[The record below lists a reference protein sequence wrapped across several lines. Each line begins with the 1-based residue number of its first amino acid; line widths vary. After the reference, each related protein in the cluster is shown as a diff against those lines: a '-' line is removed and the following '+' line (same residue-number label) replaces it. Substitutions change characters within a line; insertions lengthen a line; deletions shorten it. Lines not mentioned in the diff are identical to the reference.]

1 MREKSFGGYLASEL
15 TYMIKMNFQD
25 IKCAL
30 QHILF
35 SNCNFFQSTRVGYL
49 LFFYNSITQMVSTLN
64 STFFDMFIL
73 NPFSGKGGPC
83 LV

>member
-1 MREKSFGGYLASEL
+1 MSEKSFGGYLASEL

-25 IKCAL
+25 KCAL

-49 LFFYNSITQMVSTLN
+49 LFSI
-64 STFFDMFIL
+64 IL
-73 NPFSGKGGPC
+73 LLKWS
-83 LV
+83 LL